1 MSQINSSIKVVKRLY
16 KLIRWS
22 FSLQDIK
29 CPIGINRKE
38 RKDKNNEYISII
50 IWFAIKYGINYD
62 DGIL

>member
-16 KLIRWS
+16 KLIRWT

-38 RKDKNNEYISII
+38 RNDKNNEYISII
-50 IWFAIKYGINYD
+50 IRFAIK
-62 DGIL
+62 